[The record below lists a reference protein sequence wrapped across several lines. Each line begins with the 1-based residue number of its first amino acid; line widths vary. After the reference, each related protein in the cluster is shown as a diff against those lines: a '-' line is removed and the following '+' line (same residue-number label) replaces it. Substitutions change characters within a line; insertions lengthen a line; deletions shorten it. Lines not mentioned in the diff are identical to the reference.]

1 MKKNRIR
8 EHGMIVFTPKVWAKI
23 SLVLSLLGVIVIFF
37 IPYFIFELSKRIL
50 YEEAFITFIFF
61 FPIVTNIS
69 SIISGHIARSKIKIM
84 ENIPTVIKDSSK
96 LGSGLAISGLIIS
109 YLSLI
114 SYLVLIFIF
123 ASAVI
128 LLRIGILD

>member
-1 MKKNRIR
+1 
-8 EHGMIVFTPKVWAKI
+8 
-23 SLVLSLLGVIVIFF
+23 
-37 IPYFIFELSKRIL
+37 
-50 YEEAFITFIFF
+50 
-61 FPIVTNIS
+61 
-69 SIISGHIARSKIKIM
+69 M
-84 ENIPTVIKDSSK
+84 ENIPIVIKDSSK

>member
-1 MKKNRIR
+1 MNKNKIR
-8 EHGMIVFTPKVWAKI
+8 EHGMIVFTPKVYAKI
-23 SLVLSLLGVIVIFF
+23 SLVLSLLGVLVILYV
-37 IPYFIFELSKRIL
+37 PYFPFKRVFYGEL
-50 YEEAFITFIFF
+50 FIF
-61 FPIVTNIS
+61 FPIVINIS
-69 SIISGHIARSKIKIM
+69 AIISGHIARSKIKNM
-84 ENIPTVIKDSSK
+84 ENIPIVIKDSSK
-96 LGSGLAISGLIIS
+96 LGSELAKSGLIIS

>member
-1 MKKNRIR
+1 
-8 EHGMIVFTPKVWAKI
+8 MIVFTPKVWAKI
-23 SLVLSLLGVIVIFF
+23 SLVLSLLGVLVILFV
-37 IPYFIFELSKRIL
+37 PYFPFKRFFYGEL
-50 YEEAFITFIFF
+50 FIF
-61 FPIVTNIS
+61 FPIVINIS
-69 SIISGHIARSKIKIM
+69 SIISGHIARSKIKNM
-84 ENIPTVIKDSSK
+84 ENIPIVIKDSSK
-96 LGSGLAISGLIIS
+96 LGSGLAKSGLIIS